1 MGNFAI
7 VWLTYRVL
15 GWLVVVVL
23 AAAGLSWL
31 FRDRLQRPVPG
42 SLRRSEVVGD
52 TAVTPTD
59 QVRRWRPLLFFLFL
73 ASLGLVLVVT
83 LLRDPW
89 AGACWECLGQWQ
101 PEKVLEGRVGN
112 DVLLNVALF
121 VPLAFF
127 ATLLW
132 RAPWRTAGSA
142 LLLSAAIEVTQPLL
156 GVGANDLMDVVAN
169 TSGALIGTGAGAV
182 VLLVSDALRRRPVG
196 AARVARVVLSIGLG
210 AAVLVGGP
218 AWAASA
224 RQAAAADQL
233 EHLFAGTTLA
243 DYEANQ
249 DAWGDK
255 LHEVYVASGEPTMN
269 TWYGDGIVRTS
280 LTWNIYFAVRCVFA
294 EWTPDGFAAVPH
306 SGSVCT
312 APLAEVP

>member
-1 MGNFAI
+1 MSNFLT
-7 VWLTYRVL
+7 VWLTARVL
-15 GWLVVVVL
+15 GWLAVVVL
-23 AAAGLSWL
+23 LAAGSSWL
-31 FRDRLQRPVPG
+31 LRKRQKRP
-42 SLRRSEVVGD
+42 
-52 TAVTPTD
+52 A
-59 QVRRWRPLLFFLFL
+59 LFFLFL
-73 ASLGLVLVVT
+73 VSLGLVLVAT

-101 PEKVLEGRVGN
+101 PEKVLAGRVGS
-112 DVLLNVALF
+112 DVWPNVVLF
-121 VPLAFF
+121 VPVAFF

-132 RAPWRTAGSA
+132 RAPWRTAGAA
-142 LLLSAAIEVTQPLL
+142 LLLSVAIEIAQPLL

-169 TSGALIGTGAGAV
+169 TSGALIGAGVGAV
-182 VLLVSDALRRRPVG
+182 VLLVSDALRRRKVG
-196 AARVARVVLSIGLG
+196 AGRVARIVLSVGLG
-210 AAVLVGGP
+210 AAVLLGGP

-224 RQAAAADQL
+224 RQAATADQL
-233 EHLFAGTTLA
+233 EQLFAGTTLA

-255 LHEVYVASGEPTMN
+255 LHEVYVASGGPTMN

-280 LTWNIYFAVRCVFA
+280 FTWNIYFAVRCVFA

-312 APLAEVP
+312 APLADVP